1 MRPHEEP
8 AGQLPVAEGQR
19 GVQPQAQEVA
29 QGASVPLEAP
39 TDIPRFSGSDEQ
51 GWTLH
56 FGGKSEGGF
65 ETRAEAEVAAHQV
78 MAGDRVMPGPGAEET
93 GAPMSREELQRRD
106 KEHSRQFTPEEED
119 VVAQAERTAID
130 EGKALNTPVEP
141 VEDIK
146 PGDADVPWGL
156 NFLRATGTGAQLHKA
171 NFRSW
176 VGDLLDRGLSRE
188 QIGNAVRSR
197 IGEEKFHN
205 DVMARIDRPELESY
219 WNSLTGLEKQIE
231 NYIYTGNK
239 KGYDYVNEANRAH
252 EAIRRR
258 LQQAHGM
265 TPSEFAETVGKEHVT
280 VRTLDLLGRMIRN
293 AREVFGTEASATQ
306 RALYDKATANIQYAK
321 SVLSGQQPG
330 AAQRGKEDEGMP
342 ALLPGE
348 RMVTVER
355 PDGSTYRATT
365 SDKEWDMG
373 PLGKFKSIATPVNGK
388 WSHGMLRPG
397 EKIVEDVQPAAARRG
412 KKGPGDESEDALSYM
427 RNEHFADI
435 GLMTLNGKLVHP
447 YSPVAQ
453 AARIIHLEGKEP
465 GIKRLESELKQ
476 VESTGTHPRINGK
489 LQRPKEVV
497 QDIRETLAEMRRIE
511 SG

>member
-1 MRPHEEP
+1 MASEAEAKAAKSAAAQIGSQLGITAAQTGIEEHRVPTPSELRRALRSLLFTDTRAFPFLYRPRLQKGLRETYAAYKKHQLTWECAPTARTRPRP
-8 AGQLPVAEGQR
+8 AHQRRQR
-19 GVQPQAQEVA
+19 GIEPETQEWKKK
-29 QGASVPLEAP
+29 QQVPLEAP

-78 MAGDRVMPGPGAEET
+78 IAGDRVMPGPGVEET

-156 NFLRATGTGAQLHKA
+156 SFLRATGTGAQLHKA

-176 VGDLLDRGLSRE
+176 VGDLLHRGLSRE

-231 NYIYTGNK
+231 NYIYTGNR

-252 EAIRRR
+252 ERLTPVTASPRNDPERVRRDR
-258 LQQAHGM
+258 WQGARHG
-265 TPSEFAETVGKEHVT
+265 S
-280 VRTLDLLGRMIRN
+280 N
-293 AREVFGTEASATQ
+293 ARPV
-306 RALYDKATANIQYAK
+306 
-321 SVLSGQQPG
+321 
-330 AAQRGKEDEGMP
+330 
-342 ALLPGE
+342 
-348 RMVTVER
+348 
-355 PDGSTYRATT
+355 
-365 SDKEWDMG
+365 G
-373 PLGKFKSIATPVNGK
+373 PHDSQ
-388 WSHGMLRPG
+388 RPG
-397 EKIVEDVQPAAARRG
+397 SVW
-412 KKGPGDESEDALSYM
+412 
-427 RNEHFADI
+427 N
-435 GLMTLNGKLVHP
+435 
-447 YSPVAQ
+447 
-453 AARIIHLEGKEP
+453 
-465 GIKRLESELKQ
+465 
-476 VESTGTHPRINGK
+476 
-489 LQRPKEVV
+489 
-497 QDIRETLAEMRRIE
+497 
-511 SG
+511 